1 MKDFFKRRSEP
12 GTDLAAARLTLGAF
26 GKHPG
31 WDDHILGLGVET
43 ETLARLKQTLYV
55 SGIGGQIDS
64 GAWEKLEP
72 EKRLPG
78 FDHTF
83 LALLPGHV
91 LVGQLWSSAD
101 RKGRTKYPMALCIDG
116 EGVPAGFMLNFPLA
130 ELDKLRAACKGTAS
144 AAQVAN
150 DFRVCQERL
159 RAGLRQTATALVDP
173 GPTAEARR
181 RFIEHPQLGPERLG
195 FLRTLHE
202 LRAVSETAASAN
214 AAGSLPSKHLRLPFG
229 AASAQEAL
237 LLWAGLLRSAIPDP
251 VPLWLISRTGE
262 AWLDALISEPAPD
275 DFFCLQAST
284 KALPLATDIPYQ
296 LASDSNARW
305 AELEARF
312 LGVAA
317 RAPTPVSPP
326 ASAPPPV
333 PPSLPSGR
341 AADTSFTARI
351 PKTPPPA
358 PAPSAPGVIAG
369 PARPRSRLPLVLASV
384 LLLLV
389 ALGAV
394 WFFYVSGRSLK
405 MAPPAGNATSGAG
418 RSGEARKASQ
428 AGKAAVD
435 PEEAYR
441 KALSAAQALQGTKDF
456 ATALTQAEAALKL
469 KPGDAAASRLLE
481 ELHQASQTE
490 ERYQSAT
497 NAATLALLQMNYRE
511 ATNQA
516 GLALTLKANDRP
528 AAKLLADAR
537 QAIES
542 SVAAG
547 REQNYQSATNA
558 AALALARGNY
568 QEATNQA
575 GAALALKPADAV
587 ATKLLADAYAGQQ
600 QQQKFENATNA
611 SSLALVQGKF
621 LEASNQ
627 AVTAL
632 SIHSED
638 RAALQLKALA
648 EDGLALTAA
657 RDLFT
662 RGDYARAA
670 EICQQHMAA
679 TDPQS
684 GAVRAGDTV
693 AAFNTLAK
701 GIAAEQKALED
712 ATRGLSEGDYSFVDS
727 LRGQGFSSKTP
738 FSNLLTTATQEKSL
752 LDNLQQ
758 LKQSNAWQE
767 VKAKLANPASRG
779 LLNKPPFD
787 ALRKWAESQPAS
799 DKPST
804 AQTLGQLKTKLEVLL
819 VQLGVFKPGAAEIRS
834 EEARRTKPLADGA
847 LDTGYY
853 LRLVDQLE
861 ADFKKGGWLEQDDYR
876 KHIAKL
882 KEAINNR

>member
-1 MKDFFKRRSEP
+1 MKDLFKRRSEP
-12 GTDLAAARLTLGAF
+12 ATDLAAARLTLGAF

-43 ETLARLKQTLYV
+43 ETLARLKQALYV
-55 SGIGGQIDS
+55 RGIGGQIDS

-78 FDHTF
+78 FEHTF

-91 LVGQLWSSAD
+91 LLGQLWSSAD

-116 EGVPAGFMLNFPLA
+116 EAVPAGFMLNFPLA
-130 ELDKLRAACKGTAS
+130 EMDKLRAACKATAS

-150 DFRVCQERL
+150 DFRVCQEQL
-159 RAGLRQTATALVDP
+159 RAGLRQTPTGLVDP

-195 FLRTLHE
+195 FLRALHE

-237 LLWAGLLRSAIPDP
+237 LLWGALLRSAVPDP

-262 AWLDALISEPAPD
+262 AWLDVLISEPAPD
-275 DFFCLQAST
+275 DFFCLQASP

-296 LASDSNARW
+296 LAPDSNARW

-312 LGVAA
+312 LGVAV
-317 RAPTPVSPP
+317 RATTSVAPP
-326 ASAPPPV
+326 ASVPPPA

-358 PAPSAPGVIAG
+358 PAPSAPGVIPG
-369 PARPRSRLPLVLASV
+369 PARPRSRLPLLVAGA

-394 WFFYVSGRSLK
+394 WFFYVSGHSLK
-405 MAPPAGNATSGAG
+405 PAGNAASGAE
-418 RSGEARKASQ
+418 RSSQAPKAPQ

-435 PEEAYR
+435 PEESYR
-441 KALSAAQALQGTKDF
+441 KAFSAAQALLGTKDF
-456 ATALTQAEAALKL
+456 AGALSQAEAALKL
-469 KPGDAAASRLLE
+469 KPGDPAASRLLD
-481 ELHQASQTE
+481 ELHQASQAE
-490 ERYQSAT
+490 AKYQSAT
-497 NAATLALLQMNYRE
+497 NAANLALLQMNYRE

-516 GLALTLKANDRP
+516 GLALTLKPNDQP

-542 SVAAG
+542 SAAAG

-575 GAALALKPADAV
+575 GTALTLKPADAA
-587 ATKLLADAYAGQQ
+587 ATKLLADAYAAQQ
-600 QQQKFENATNA
+600 QQQQFENATNA

-627 AVTAL
+627 AATAL
-632 SIHSED
+632 SIHSGD
-638 RAALQLKALA
+638 RAALQLRALA
-648 EDGLALTAA
+648 EDGLALAAA
-657 RDLFT
+657 RDSFT

-670 EICQQHMAA
+670 EICQQHLAA
-679 TDPQS
+679 TDPQT
-684 GAVRAGDTV
+684 GAMRAGATV
-693 AAFNTLAK
+693 AAFSTLAK

-712 ATRGLSEGDYSFVDS
+712 ATRGLSEGNYSFVDS

-738 FSNLLTTATQEKSL
+738 FSNLLITATQEKSL

-767 VKAKLANPASRG
+767 VKAKLADPASRG
-779 LLNKPPFD
+779 LLSKPPFD

-799 DKPST
+799 DKTST
-804 AQTLGQLKTKLEVLL
+804 AQTRGQLNTKLEVML
-819 VQLGVFKPGAAEIRS
+819 VQLGVFKPDAPEIRS
-834 EEARRTKPLADGA
+834 DEARKTKPLPDGA

-861 ADFKKGGWLEQDDYR
+861 ADFRKGGWLEQDDYR
-876 KHIAKL
+876 KRIAKL